1 MHAEQFSKM
10 ESLDAYLDK
19 KKKRNETTQEH
30 IKKARALAEEHTK
43 ILERVKVS
51 HEIWNFLIIDIL
63 RH

>member
-1 MHAEQFSKM
+1 M